1 MATDPVLSDP
11 LLASAGS
18 HVTPAARSLNLRLG
32 ARLFVAADAFVFL
45 AFLFAYLYLRS
56 LNQHGLWRPP
66 HTSPSL
72 ALGLVTLVAVVGSA
86 ASFVVAL
93 RALRAGRPRNWR
105 AGAGLSL
112 MLMLV
117 ALVAQGWQLVD
128 PGFSPYHAG
137 AFGSV
142 FVGFTATLL
151 AHLLGAAYWLETI
164 VASPGAF
171 HPERAGVAEPP
182 LLYESAASAYGTFA
196 LFLGGVEIVAF
207 VLIYIA

>member
-1 MATDPVLSDP
+1 MASDPVLSDP

-18 HVTPAARSLNLRLG
+18 HVAPGDRSSNLRLG
-32 ARLFVAADAFVFL
+32 ARLLVVADAFVFL

-72 ALGLVTLVAVVGSA
+72 ALGIVTLVALLASSA
-86 ASFVVAL
+86 AFVTAL
-93 RALRAGRPRNWR
+93 RELRAGHPRTWR
-105 AGAGLSL
+105 IGAGLSL
-112 MLMLV
+112 ALLLV
-117 ALVAQGWQLVD
+117 ALVAQGWQLFD

-142 FVGFTATLL
+142 FVGFTATLF

-164 VASPGAF
+164 VASSGAF
-171 HPERAGVAEPP
+171 QRERAGVARPS
-182 LLYESAASAYGTFA
+182 LLYEPAASAYGTFA
-196 LFLGGVEIVAF
+196 LFLAGVEVVAF

>member
-56 LNQHGLWRPP
+56 LNQHGLWHPP

-72 ALGLVTLVAVVGSA
+72 ALGTVTLVTVVGSA
-86 ASFVVAL
+86 GALVLAL
-93 RALRAGRPRNWR
+93 RALRAGQPRNWR

-112 MLMLV
+112 ALLLV
-117 ALVAQGWQLVD
+117 ALVVQGWQLVD
-128 PGFSPYHAG
+128 PGFSPYHGG
-137 AFGSV
+137 AFGSI
-142 FVGFTATLL
+142 FVGFTATLF
-151 AHLLGAAYWLETI
+151 AHLLGATYWLETI
-164 VASPGAF
+164 VVSSGAF
-171 HPERAGVAEPP
+171 HREREGVAKPS
-182 LLYESAASAYGTFA
+182 LLYEPSASAYATFA
-196 LFLGGVEIVAF
+196 LFLAGVEVVAF
-207 VLIYIA
+207 VLIYLA

>member
-72 ALGLVTLVAVVGSA
+72 ALGIVTLVTVVGSA
-86 ASFVVAL
+86 GALVLAL
-93 RALRAGRPRNWR
+93 RSLRAGRPRTWR

-112 MLMLV
+112 VLLLAAV
-117 ALVAQGWQLVD
+117 VAQGWQLVD

-142 FVGFTATLL
+142 FVGFTATLFI
-151 AHLLGAAYWLETI
+151 HLLGATYWLETI
-164 VASPGAF
+164 VASSGAF
-171 HPERAGVAEPP
+171 QRERAGVAKPS
-182 LLYESAASAYGTFA
+182 LLYEPSASAYGTFA
-196 LFLGGVEIVAF
+196 LFLAGVEIVAF
-207 VLIYIA
+207 ALIYVA

>member
-1 MATDPVLSDP
+1 MASDPVASDP

-18 HVTPAARSLNLRLG
+18 HVALEARPLNLRLG

-86 ASFVVAL
+86 AAFVAAL

-112 MLMLV
+112 AFVLAAV
-117 ALVAQGWQLVD
+117 AAQGWQLFD

-142 FVGFTATLL
+142 FVGFTATLFV
-151 AHLLGAAYWLETI
+151 HLLGATYWLETI
-164 VASPGAF
+164 VASSGAF
-171 HPERAGVAEPP
+171 HRERAGVAQPS
-182 LLYESAASAYGTFA
+182 LLYEPAASAYGTFA
-196 LFLGGVEIVAF
+196 LFLAGVEVVAF

>member
-72 ALGLVTLVAVVGSA
+72 ALGLVTLLTVVGSA
-86 ASFVVAL
+86 AALVVAL
-93 RALRAGRPRNWR
+93 RALRAGHPRNWR
-105 AGAGLSL
+105 AGAGVSL
-112 MLMLV
+112 
-117 ALVAQGWQLVD
+117 ALLLIAVVAQGWQLVD

-142 FVGFTATLL
+142 FVGFTATLFI
-151 AHLLGAAYWLETI
+151 HLLGATYWLETI
-164 VASPGAF
+164 VASSGAF
-171 HPERAGVAEPP
+171 QREREGVAKPS
-182 LLYESAASAYGTFA
+182 LLYEPSASAYGTFA
-196 LFLGGVEIVAF
+196 LFLAGVEVVAF
-207 VLIYIA
+207 VLIYVA

>member
-72 ALGLVTLVAVVGSA
+72 ALGVVTLVTVVGSA
-86 ASFVVAL
+86 AALVSAL
-93 RALRAGRPRNWR
+93 RSLRAGHPRNWR
-105 AGAGLSL
+105 AGAGASL
-112 MLMLV
+112 VLLLV
-117 ALVAQGWQLVD
+117 AVAAQGWQLFD

-142 FVGFTATLL
+142 FVGFTATLFV
-151 AHLLGAAYWLETI
+151 HLLGAAYWLETI
-164 VASPGAF
+164 VASSGAF
-171 HPERAGVAEPP
+171 QREREGVAKPS
-182 LLYESAASAYGTFA
+182 LLYEPSASAYGTFA
-196 LFLGGVEIVAF
+196 LFLAGVEIVAF
-207 VLIYIA
+207 VLIYLA

>member
-32 ARLFVAADAFVFL
+32 ARLLVAADAFVFL

-72 ALGLVTLVAVVGSA
+72 ALGLVTLLTVVGSA
-86 ASFVVAL
+86 AALVVAL
-93 RALRAGRPRNWR
+93 RALRAGHPRKWR
-105 AGAGLSL
+105 AGAGVSL
-112 MLMLV
+112 
-117 ALVAQGWQLVD
+117 ALLLIAVVAQGWQLVD

-142 FVGFTATLL
+142 FVGFTATLFM
-151 AHLLGAAYWLETI
+151 HLLGASYWLETI
-164 VASPGAF
+164 VASSGAF
-171 HPERAGVAEPP
+171 HREREGVSKPS
-182 LLYESAASAYGTFA
+182 LLYEPSASAYGTFA
-196 LFLGGVEIVAF
+196 LFLAGVEVVAF
-207 VLIYIA
+207 VLIYLA

>member
-11 LLASAGS
+11 LLASPGS
-18 HVTPAARSLNLRLG
+18 HVTPGARSLNLRLG

-72 ALGLVTLVAVVGSA
+72 ALGLITLVAVVGSA
-86 ASFVVAL
+86 AAFVAAL
-93 RALRAGRPRNWR
+93 RALRAGHPRNWR

-112 MLMLV
+112 LLMLV
-117 ALVAQGWQLVD
+117 ALIAQGWQLVD
-128 PGFSPYHAG
+128 PGFSPYHGG

-151 AHLLGAAYWLETI
+151 AHLLGATYWLETI
-164 VASPGAF
+164 VASSGAF
-171 HPERAGVAEPP
+171 HRERAGVAEPS
-182 LLYESAASAYGTFA
+182 LLYEPAASAYGTFA
-196 LFLGGVEIVAF
+196 LFLGGVEVVAF
-207 VLIYIA
+207 ALIYIA

>member
-56 LNQHGLWRPP
+56 VNQHGLWHPP

-72 ALGLVTLVAVVGSA
+72 ALGIVTLVTVVGSA
-86 ASFVVAL
+86 GALTLAL
-93 RALRAGRPRNWR
+93 RALRAGKPRNWR

-112 MLMLV
+112 ALLLV
-117 ALVAQGWQLVD
+117 ALVVQGWQLVD
-128 PGFSPYHAG
+128 PGFSPYHGG
-137 AFGSV
+137 AYGSV
-142 FVGFTATLL
+142 FVGFTATLF
-151 AHLLGAAYWLETI
+151 AHLLGATYWLETI
-164 VASPGAF
+164 VASSGAF
-171 HPERAGVAEPP
+171 HREREGVAQPS
-182 LLYESAASAYGTFA
+182 LLYEPSASAYGTFA
-196 LFLGGVEIVAF
+196 LFLAGVEVVAF
-207 VLIYIA
+207 VLLYLA

>member
-112 MLMLV
+112 ALMLA

-137 AFGSV
+137 GFGSV

-151 AHLLGAAYWLETI
+151 AHLLGATYWLETI
-164 VASPGAF
+164 VASSGAF
-171 HPERAGVAEPP
+171 HRERAGVAEPS
-182 LLYESAASAYGTFA
+182 LLYEPAASAYGTFA
-196 LFLGGVEIVAF
+196 LFLAGVEVVAF

>member
-11 LLASAGS
+11 LLSSAGS

-45 AFLFAYLYLRS
+45 AFLFGYLYLRS

-72 ALGLVTLVAVVGSA
+72 ALGVVTLVTVVGGA
-86 ASFVVAL
+86 AALMVAL
-93 RALRAGRPRNWR
+93 RSLRAGRPRNWR

-112 MLMLV
+112 
-117 ALVAQGWQLVD
+117 ALLLIAVVAQGWQLVD

-142 FVGFTATLL
+142 FVGFTATLFV
-151 AHLLGAAYWLETI
+151 HLLGATYWLETI
-164 VASPGAF
+164 VASSGAF
-171 HPERAGVAEPP
+171 HREREGVAKPS
-182 LLYESAASAYGTFA
+182 LLYEPSASAYGTFA
-196 LFLGGVEIVAF
+196 LFLAGVEVVAF
-207 VLIYIA
+207 VLIYLA

>member
-72 ALGLVTLVAVVGSA
+72 ALGVVTLATVVGSA
-86 ASFVVAL
+86 AALMLAL
-93 RALRAGRPRNWR
+93 RSLRAGRPRNWR
-105 AGAGLSL
+105 AGAGVSL
-112 MLMLV
+112 VLLLV
-117 ALVAQGWQLVD
+117 AVVAQGWQLVD

-142 FVGFTATLL
+142 FVGFTATLFI
-151 AHLLGAAYWLETI
+151 HLLGAGYWLETI
-164 VASPGAF
+164 VASSGAF
-171 HPERAGVAEPP
+171 QREREGVSKPS
-182 LLYESAASAYGTFA
+182 LLYEPSASAYGTFA
-196 LFLGGVEIVAF
+196 LFLAGVEIVAF
-207 VLIYIA
+207 VLIYLA